1 MKRRDFLKK
10 TIPAAVI
17 APTILNGMTVSAIAG
32 ENPLVNMALSQS
44 SANDKVL
51 VLVQL
56 SGGNDGLNTVVPL
69 QYYTDYL
76 AARTNIALPSNQVFG
91 LSGASQIG
99 LHPSMLEMANM
110 FNSGELS
117 IIHSVGY
124 PTPNFSHFK
133 ATDIW
138 MSASNS
144 NQTLDTGWLG
154 RYLDVE
160 FPGYPVNYPTTVD
173 PDPPAVQIGSSAS
186 LAFQGS
192 AVNVSFTLASANS
205 FYNLAA
211 GSTGT
216 VPPTNAG
223 TELAYLRLVALQ
235 SQAYTTRLQNAYNYA
250 IISPPTAPPTN
261 NSLYDQLK
269 IVAKLINGGLK
280 TKVYMVS
287 TGGYD
292 THANQANAGATTT
305 GNHADLLG
313 KLSKAIGGFN
323 DLLKANSLQDR
334 VLGMTISE
342 FGRRIKSNG
351 SGGTDHGAASPMFLF
366 GSKVISGVIGATPTI
381 PAVATVNDNVPY
393 QYDFRQIYTSILQ
406 QWFCM
411 STTTADNIMLQPF
424 PSIPIV
430 QGVTC
435 ISGVDDAV
443 ANEAEGSLKVYPNP
457 FVQYTKVN
465 FLALDKKSSVEVL
478 DSFGKVVYYRNIV
491 TAAGVKYEHEINGEE
506 WSNGNYYVRVFSGNK
521 PLLKGMVKVQ

>member
-1 MKRRDFLKK
+1 MKRRDFLKR
-10 TIPAAVI
+10 TVPAAVAI
-17 APTILNGMTVSAIAG
+17 PTVLNGMTVSAITG
-32 ENPLVNMALSQS
+32 ENPLVNMALSQN
-44 SANDKVL
+44 AVNDKVL
-51 VLVQL
+51 VLIQL
-56 SGGNDGLNTVVPL
+56 SGGNDGLNTVIPL
-69 QYYTDYL
+69 QYYTDYQ
-76 AARTNIALPSNQVFG
+76 AARTNIAIPSAQVFG
-91 LSGASQIG
+91 LSGASQIA

-110 FNSGELS
+110 FNAGEMS
-117 IIHSVGY
+117 IVHSVGY
-124 PTPNFSHFK
+124 PSPNFSHFK

-138 MSASNS
+138 MSASDS
-144 NQTLDTGWLG
+144 NQTLNTGWLG

-160 FPGYPVNYPTTVD
+160 FPGYPVNYPSTMD

-186 LAFQGS
+186 LAFQGP
-192 AVNVSFTLASANS
+192 AVNISYTLASANS

-216 VPPTNAG
+216 VPNTNAG

-235 SQAYTTRLQNAYNYA
+235 SQAYTTNIQAAYNYS
-250 IISPPTAPPTN
+250 ITNISNAPTN
-261 NSLYDQLK
+261 NSLFDQLK

-287 TGGYD
+287 TSGFD
-292 THANQANAGATTT
+292 THANQANSGNTTT
-305 GNHADLLG
+305 GSHADLLA

-334 VLGMTISE
+334 VLGITMSE

-351 SGGTDHGAASPMFLF
+351 SGGTDHGAAAPMFIF
-366 GSKVISGVIGATPTI
+366 GSKVLPGVIGATPTI
-381 PAVATVNDNVPY
+381 PTVATVNDNVPY

-411 STTTADNIMLQPF
+411 PTPTADTIMLQTF
-424 PSIPIV
+424 QSIPIV
-430 QGVTC
+430 TGVSC
-435 ISGVDDAV
+435 ALGVSDAV
-443 ANEAEGSLKVYPNP
+443 ADEAENQLKVYPNP

-465 FLALDKKSSVEVL
+465 FLALDKQSSVEVL
-478 DSFGKVVYYRNIV
+478 DSFGKVVYYKNMV
-491 TAAGVKYEHEINGEE
+491 TAAGVNYEHEINGEE